1 MFQKLDSAK
10 LSKLGKFQDQHY
22 HELVDGF
29 KMEISSDDGLEGTG
43 RKLWRNSRSEL
54 RKGFL
59 FYFLIDQASFIVCNL
74 YFF

>member
-29 KMEISSDDGLEGTG
+29 KIEISSDDGLEGTG
-43 RKLWRNSRSEL
+43 RKLWRNSKSEL
-54 RKGFL
+54 RKWTSTHSKRL
-59 FYFLIDQASFIVCNL
+59 NL
-74 YFF
+74 ERET